1 MAPSVPR
8 IRDTLTG
15 DGSVSALPAEGIA
28 RQEPVSRPSGLIRPA
43 LALNSCLG
51 QPREALME
59 LNLSDA
65 HPPV

>member
-1 MAPSVPR
+1 MTPSVPQ
-8 IRDTLTG
+8 IRDALAG
-15 DGSVSALPAEGIA
+15 DGSVSAPPAEAIA
-28 RQEPVSRPSGLIRPA
+28 RQEPVRRPSGLIRPA

-65 HPPV
+65 YPPV

>member
-1 MAPSVPR
+1 MAPSVQR
-8 IRDTLTG
+8 IKVALDG
-15 DGSVSALPAEGIA
+15 DGSVSAPLAEAIA